1 MKTFMGEE
9 SKASL
14 GNLFQCGKEQ
24 EQPVPLCK
32 ELLPDIKTKPILF
45 QCEPIAPFPV
55 TICPYKS
62 LLPSFL

>member
-24 EQPVPLCK
+24 EQPVPLRK
-32 ELLPDIKTKPILF
+32 ELLPDT
-45 QCEPIAPFPV
+45 
-55 TICPYKS
+55 
-62 LLPSFL
+62 